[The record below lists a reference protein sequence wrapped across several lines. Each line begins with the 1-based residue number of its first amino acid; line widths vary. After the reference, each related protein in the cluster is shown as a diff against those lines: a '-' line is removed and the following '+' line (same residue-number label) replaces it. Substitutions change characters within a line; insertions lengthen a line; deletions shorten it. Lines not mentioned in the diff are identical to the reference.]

1 MKAGTLL
8 RECALCPWNCRPGR
22 GGLGNLAQLI
32 NKVLFAP
39 AAALSDKR
47 ELEFLDV

>member
-1 MKAGTLL
+1 MCTVPMELQARERGAGSF
-8 RECALCPWNCRPGR
+8 
-22 GGLGNLAQLI
+22 LAQLI